1 VSEVA
6 DLDSHRA
13 VLDSKKPTGAAL
25 KFTAAEVGRVHRRGE
40 KRTVRL
46 TAKAGDQRH
55 GLRKPNTRPVPLV
68 TRPLTR
74 QPSVRYIEC
83 W

>member
-13 VLDSKKPTGAAL
+13 VLDSKKSTGAAL
-25 KFTAAEVGRVHRRGE
+25 MFTAAEVGRVHRRGE
-40 KRTVRL
+40 KRAVRL
-46 TAKAGDQRH
+46 TARREDQRH
-55 GLRKPNTRPVPLV
+55 GLRKPNTRPVPLA